1 MARLQRRGFSLKI
14 ALLEDDADQAEVIR
28 HWLEAAE
35 HACSVSA
42 TGADM
47 LRRLRRDTF
56 DLLLLDWETPDTS
69 GIEVLQW
76 VRANIDWPVP
86 VVFTTRRESEEDIVS
101 ALAKGADD
109 YLTKPVSRGELLA
122 RIEAVAR
129 RARPQAEVSD
139 ELQAP
144 PYVLQRSLRTV
155 RFHGQSV
162 ELSPK
167 EFELA
172 YLVFASPGRL
182 LSRTYLLESV
192 WGLNASVETRTVD
205 SHVSRLRRKLQL
217 KPENGW
223 RLSSVY
229 NHGYRLERVPG
240 ASGGSN

>member
-1 MARLQRRGFSLKI
+1 MRI
-14 ALLEDDADQAEVIR
+14 ALLEDDADQAEVMR

-35 HACSVSA
+35 HTCSVSA
-42 TGADM
+42 SGGDM

-69 GIEVLQW
+69 GFEVLQW
-76 VRANIDWPVP
+76 VRDNIDWPIP
-86 VVFTTRRESEEDIVS
+86 VVFATRRESEGDIVA
-101 ALAKGADD
+101 ALAGGADD

-129 RARPQAEVSD
+129 RARPHTEVSD
-139 ELQAP
+139 ELRAP

-155 RFHGQSV
+155 RFHEESV

-240 ASGGSN
+240 AGGSSG